1 MKTIEIYCD
10 GAALNNGCK
19 NSIASY
25 GIVILLIE
33 NGNII
38 GGKQYSGLCE
48 PVCST
53 NNYAEL
59 TACLVALQKI
69 KDRTIPI
76 KVYSDSQYLVQTIN
90 SNWDIRA
97 NQEIWARLFNELLNF
112 ESVYFIKVKGHSEN
126 FYNDSSANDTI
137 GSRTDT
143 VGFTKGSQIDT
154 LDNTGTEKYTL
165 TRKGNIGVQTAT
177 DMIDKHDTYW
187 NKYRFYTTIFE
198 NISKDLLLV

>member
-48 PVCST
+48 PVNST
-53 NNYAEL
+53 NNYAEI
-59 TACLVALQKI
+59 TAALVGLKKI
-69 KDRTIPI
+69 TDKTIPV

-90 SNWDIRA
+90 SNWNINANKELWEKLFEEIRT
-97 NQEIWARLFNELLNF
+97 FD
-112 ESVYFIKVKGHSEN
+112 SVEFIKVNGHC
-126 FYNDSSANDTI
+126 
-137 GSRTDT
+137 G
-143 VGFTKGSQIDT
+143 
-154 LDNTGTEKYTL
+154 
-165 TRKGNIGVQTAT
+165 
-177 DMIDKHDTYW
+177 
-187 NKYRFYTTIFE
+187 NKYNEIADNLANKE
-198 NISKDLLLV
+198 AISYVKKEDVQH

>member
-48 PVCST
+48 PVNST
-53 NNYAEL
+53 NNYAEI
-59 TACLVALQKI
+59 TAALVGLKKI
-69 KDRTIPI
+69 TDKTIPV

-90 SNWDIRA
+90 SNWNINANKELWEKLFEEIRT
-97 NQEIWARLFNELLNF
+97 FD
-112 ESVYFIKVKGHSEN
+112 SVEFIKVKGH
-126 FYNDSSANDTI
+126 
-137 GSRTDT
+137 G
-143 VGFTKGSQIDT
+143 G
-154 LDNTGTEKYTL
+154 
-165 TRKGNIGVQTAT
+165 
-177 DMIDKHDTYW
+177 
-187 NKYRFYTTIFE
+187 NKYNEIADNLANKE
-198 NISKDLLLV
+198 AVSHGQKEDVQH